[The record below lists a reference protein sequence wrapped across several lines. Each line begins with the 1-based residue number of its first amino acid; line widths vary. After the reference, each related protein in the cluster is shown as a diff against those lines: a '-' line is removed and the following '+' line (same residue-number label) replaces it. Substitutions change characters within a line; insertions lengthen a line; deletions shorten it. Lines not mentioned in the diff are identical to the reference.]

1 MTERSE
7 PGRIGNTGA
16 GQQAEMTEQDAWGL
30 VSTLVAGPVTWGLI
44 GGGLDMVLGTYRVFL
59 AIGVVLGFLTS
70 FYIAYVRYG
79 RL

>member
-1 MTERSE
+1 
-7 PGRIGNTGA
+7 
-16 GQQAEMTEQDAWGL
+16 MTEQDAWGL